1 MALNDL
7 LNLKIDSPNQNP
19 VITEEQIKKIIPVAR
34 QYIAFWRDYPD
45 LFVDFMAGK
54 DSKFHFY
61 FYQRVFLRAAIRHQ
75 YLYAV
80 FPRAYSKS
88 FLSVMVLMIRC
99 ILYPRCKLFT
109 TSGGKEQSAGIISEK
124 LNEIC
129 MLIPAF
135 NDEIDWGRGTDKTQ
149 EGKDYCRY
157 VFKNK
162 SWFDNIAAKDSTRGK
177 RRHGGL
183 IEEAV
188 GVDGTIL
195 SEVIIP
201 RQWGFIM

>member
-34 QYIAFWRDYPD
+34 QYIAFWSDYPD

-80 FPRAYSKS
+80 FPRA
-88 FLSVMVLMIRC
+88 L
-99 ILYPRCKLFT
+99 
-109 TSGGKEQSAGIISEK
+109 
-124 LNEIC
+124 
-129 MLIPAF
+129 
-135 NDEIDWGRGTDKTQ
+135 
-149 EGKDYCRY
+149 
-157 VFKNK
+157 
-162 SWFDNIAAKDSTRGK
+162 IAAP
-177 RRHGGL
+177 
-183 IEEAV
+183 IN
-188 GVDGTIL
+188 
-195 SEVIIP
+195 
-201 RQWGFIM
+201 